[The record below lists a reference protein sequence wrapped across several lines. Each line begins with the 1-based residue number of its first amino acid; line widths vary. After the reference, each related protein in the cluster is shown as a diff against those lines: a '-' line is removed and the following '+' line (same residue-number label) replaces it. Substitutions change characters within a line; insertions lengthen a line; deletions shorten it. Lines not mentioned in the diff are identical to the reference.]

1 MMFALRPEYDRFVA
15 LAGVDEHL
23 LEVAHGSNQAMHS
36 SVVFKVFIDGRE
48 AASSPVMRIAF
59 EPWRFDVKIP
69 PGSRLISLTTTDAGN
84 GNKED
89 LANWAHCG
97 FVVKS
102 SGATESPSNR

>member
-1 MMFALRPEYDRFVA
+1 MFALRPEYDRFVA

-23 LEVAHGSNQAMHS
+23 LEVARGSNQAMHS

-48 AASSPVMRIAF
+48 VASSPVMRIAF

-69 PGSRLISLTTTDAGN
+69 PGSRRISLTTTDAGN
-84 GNKED
+84 GDKED
-89 LANWAHCG
+89 LANWADCG

-102 SGATESPSNR
+102 SGAGESPSNR